1 MSRIHLLSPELANMI
16 AAGEV
21 VERPASVVKELIEN
35 AVDAE
40 ARDIEIRIQD
50 AGRTLISVRD
60 DGIGMDEADA
70 LLAFTRHATS
80 KLSRAN
86 DLFRIRT
93 LGFRGEALPSIA
105 AVSKVTL
112 QTGTGEG
119 PGTLLRLRDN
129 AVVEVEK
136 SDGRKGTTVT
146 VEELF
151 YRTPARLKHLR
162 SDYTELAH
170 IVQVVSKAALAH
182 PQIRM
187 TLMVDQTV
195 QFQSSGRGNRLE
207 ILANVYGAETARQL
221 LPVAFQ
227 DEDFH
232 VTGYISM
239 ISLSKANRNDMTFLL
254 NGRNVRIPFLQSVIL
269 EAYRNLIAEGRFPL
283 VLLVI
288 EAEPSLVDVNV
299 HPAKHE
305 IRLSKDD
312 ALTKLT
318 RAGITQALRQATMAP
333 RVSMTKKETMPVP
346 QNWDHVLWSQEAPN
360 PYQTQES
367 TELSVEKQVHHELEE
382 ATLSYEADSST
393 ASNFQRLPPLFPVG
407 QIHGTY
413 IVAQSPEGFYLIDQH
428 AAAERIHFEQF
439 SKAFDQL
446 TQTISWQPLLVPLVL
461 ELSYHDATWMSERL
475 SFLRDIGIQAE
486 FFGNNALR
494 ILAVP
499 TWMQQVDVARY
510 VEMMVNQLKEQQTI
524 TLPALRASALETLSC
539 KASIKANH
547 PLNQSSME
555 ALLNELRQCDNPFT
569 CPHGRPTMIYYS
581 TYELERLF
589 RRVGKVI

>member
-1 MSRIHLLSPELANMI
+1 MSRIHLLTPELANMI

-21 VERPASVVKELIEN
+21 VERPASVVKELVEN

-80 KLSRAN
+80 KLARVH

-119 PGTLLRLRDN
+119 PGTLLRLQDN
-129 AVVEVEK
+129 AIVAVEK
-136 SDGRKGTTVT
+136 SDGRKGTTVV

-170 IVQVVSKAALAH
+170 IVQVVTKAALAH
-182 PQIRM
+182 PHIRL
-187 TLMVDQTV
+187 TLIVDQSV

-221 LPVAFQ
+221 LPIEFH
-227 DEDFH
+227 DEDFQ
-232 VTGYISM
+232 VSGYISM
-239 ISLSKANRNDMTFLL
+239 SSLSKATRNDMTFLL
-254 NGRNVRIPFLQSVIL
+254 NGRHVRIPFLQSVIL

-283 VLLVI
+283 VLFII
-288 EAEPSLVDVNV
+288 ETDPSLVEVNV

-312 ALTKLT
+312 SLSQLVRK
-318 RAGITQALRQATMAP
+318 GISQALRQATMAP
-333 RVSMTKKETMPVP
+333 HVSLAKKESMPVP
-346 QNWDHVLWSQEAPN
+346 QNWDYVLWNQEAPN

-367 TELSVEKQVHHELEE
+367 TEPSVENPVHLRVQ
-382 ATLSYEADSST
+382 EADEPYQTEPIPFSQP
-393 ASNFQRLPPLFPVG
+393 QRLPPLFPVG

-413 IVAQSPEGFYLIDQH
+413 VVAQSPEGFYLIDQH
-428 AAAERIHFEQF
+428 AAAERINFERF
-439 SKAFDQL
+439 SKAFEQ
-446 TQTISWQPLLVPLVL
+446 QTHEVSWQPLLVPLVL
-461 ELSYHDATWMSERL
+461 ELSYHDVTWMSERL
-475 SFLRDIGIQAE
+475 SYLRDIGIQAE
-486 FFGNNALR
+486 IFGNNALR

-499 TWMQQVDVARY
+499 AWMQQVDVALY
-510 VEMMVNQLKEQQTI
+510 VEMMVHQLKEQQTI
-524 TLPALRASALETLSC
+524 TLKTLRAAALETLSC
-539 KASIKANH
+539 KASIKANQA
-547 PLNQSSME
+547 LNHASME
-555 ALLNELRQCDNPFT
+555 ALLAELRQCDNPFT

-581 TYELERLF
+581 TYEVERLF
-589 RRVGKVI
+589 RRVGKVL